1 VSLVT
6 WPWIVGTMLVW
17 MLWLGPVRGL
27 DVPRLCAVTVIT
39 TVCAVTITHIY
50 ETGYLIKARAR
61 DALHVERLEHA
72 RAQAQLDALRSYI
85 DPHFLFNN
93 LNTLSHLIADD
104 PDRALAFNDSLAE
117 VYRYI
122 LCNRGRDLVLLREE
136 VAFLRQYYLLL
147 RLRFGPAL
155 ELDCDDI
162 SDLDRLLIPPISLQ
176 VLVENAVKHNSFDR
190 ERPLDLVLWIEQDVP
205 HRHRGGGQRLHREV
219 AAAAGGAVI
228 RVLIIEDERPAVAK
242 LRAGLQASGEEVEV
256 VGVCDSVRSGVQW
269 LESQPHPDL
278 ILADIQLTDGT
289 SFQIFEKVPSRCP
302 IVFVTA
308 YDAYL
313 LDAFST
319 NGIDYLLKPVRT
331 EHLAAGSTR
340 CRSR

>member
-1 VSLVT
+1 MDHEEIDDRWLRLVGIPLLGFAMPSVT
-6 WPWIVGTMLVW
+6 GMFGPWTPLEPRWWAGALYFTALSFCIWHTHLQVVAWYRRWSTATGGTRLAVLLTAVAALTLPWILCGSLLW
-17 MLWLGPVRGL
+17 MCWLGPDGL
-27 DVPRLCAVTVIT
+27 DMALLGPVTVLS
-39 TVCAVTITHIY
+39 VAVAVTITHVY

-72 RAQAQLDALRSYI
+72 RAQAELDALRSYI

-155 ELDCDDI
+155 ELDSDGI

-190 ERPLDLVLWIEQDVP
+190 ERPLHLVLWVEQDTVVFRNP
-205 HRHRGGGQRLHREV
+205 RRPKVLDRPSTGMGLHN
-219 AAAAGGAVI
+219 
-228 RVLIIEDERPAVAK
+228 LDERYRHTLSRPIAIEAGADEFTVTLPVLRVA
-242 LRAGLQASGEEVEV
+242 R
-256 VGVCDSVRSGVQW
+256 
-269 LESQPHPDL
+269 
-278 ILADIQLTDGT
+278 
-289 SFQIFEKVPSRCP
+289 
-302 IVFVTA
+302 
-308 YDAYL
+308 
-313 LDAFST
+313 
-319 NGIDYLLKPVRT
+319 
-331 EHLAAGSTR
+331 
-340 CRSR
+340 

>member
-1 VSLVT
+1 MDHDEIDDRWLRLVGIPLLGFT
-6 WPWIVGTMLVW
+6 IPPLTGMLAPWTPLDPRWWAGGLYFTALAFAIWHTHLRVVAWYRRWSIASGGTRLAVLLATVTLFTLPWITGGTLLW
-17 MLWLGPVRGL
+17 MLWRGPGL
-27 DVPRLCAVTVIT
+27 ELDTPTMFVVIVIT

-136 VAFLRQYYLLL
+136 IAFLRQYYLLL

-155 ELDCDDI
+155 ELDCDGL

-190 ERPLDLVLWIEQDVP
+190 ERPLELALWVEQDTVIFRNP
-205 HRHRGGGQRLHREV
+205 RRPKVLDRPSTGMGLHN
-219 AAAAGGAVI
+219 
-228 RVLIIEDERPAVAK
+228 LDERYRHTMA
-242 LRAGLQASGEEVEV
+242 R
-256 VGVCDSVRSGVQW
+256 
-269 LESQPHPDL
+269 
-278 ILADIQLTDGT
+278 
-289 SFQIFEKVPSRCP
+289 P
-302 IVFVTA
+302 IA
-308 YDAYL
+308 
-313 LDAFST
+313 
-319 NGIDYLLKPVRT
+319 I
-331 EHLAAGSTR
+331 EAGSTDFTVKLPLLR
-340 CRSR
+340 VAR